1 MNRQSI
7 FLLTFSPNSTI
18 LSNLNEL
25 LNLQLNQKLT
35 NSSMNV
41 LGLLCGISLYR
52 VENSNVETEI
62 AFLLGQN
69 VLTPE

>member
-1 MNRQSI
+1 
-7 FLLTFSPNSTI
+7 
-18 LSNLNEL
+18 
-25 LNLQLNQKLT
+25 
-35 NSSMNV
+35 MNV

-69 VLTPE
+69 ILTPE